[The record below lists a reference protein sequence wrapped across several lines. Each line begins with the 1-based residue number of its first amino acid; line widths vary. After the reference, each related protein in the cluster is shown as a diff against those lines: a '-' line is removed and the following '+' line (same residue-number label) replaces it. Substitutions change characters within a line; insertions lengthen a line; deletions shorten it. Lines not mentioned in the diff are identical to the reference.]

1 MSSTFPREEKEEEIL
16 SSFRLEGSP
25 LWMVNLIL
33 LLDSWWTSEESSAF
47 NMETMLSLERIDIMI
62 RFSVIVEDVL

>member
-1 MSSTFPREEKEEEIL
+1 
-16 SSFRLEGSP
+16 
-25 LWMVNLIL
+25 MVNLIL